1 MRGLIR
7 FAFDQFYTTFA
18 WTYDAVAAAVSF
30 GEWQQWGRAAMLFL
44 PRAGRLLEIAHG
56 PGHLH
61 VALRRAGYDV
71 VGIDLSP
78 QMSRMAHRRVLQAEE
93 VPLLARA
100 SVLRLPFGDRSFACA
115 VSTFPTEFVFAP
127 ETLSEVRRVLQP
139 AGRFVIVP
147 MARFTGRDAL
157 TGLLRLAYRATGQA
171 ETPADVARA
180 RFEAAGYAFAQHVV
194 PTPRAEVI
202 VWVCLTPAG

>member
-30 GEWQQWGRAAMLFL
+30 GEWQQWGRAAMPFL

-61 VALRRAGYDV
+61 LALRQAGYDA

-78 QMSRMAHRRVLQAEE
+78 QMSRMARRRALQAGTA
-93 VPLLARA
+93 PLLARA
-100 SVLRLPFGDRSFACA
+100 SALRLPFGDRSFACA
-115 VSTFPTEFVFAP
+115 VSTFPAGFIFAP
-127 ETLSEVRRVLQP
+127 ETLAEVCRVLQP
-139 AGRFVIVP
+139 EGRFVIVP
-147 MARFTGRDAL
+147 MARFTGRDPL
-157 TGLLRLAYRATGQA
+157 TGLLKLAYRATGQT
-171 ETPADVARA
+171 EPMADVVHA
-180 RFEAAGYAFAQHVV
+180 RFQAAGYAFTQHIVL
-194 PTPRAEVI
+194 TPRAEVI
-202 VWVCLTPAG
+202 VWVCLTPAE